1 MLRNRVRE
9 LRAKHHWTQSDL
21 AERIG
26 ATRQTIGMIEKG
38 DYAPS
43 VTLALKI
50 AHVFSVSLEEVFWL
64 ESEAKLND

>member
-1 MLRNRVRE
+1 MLQNRVKE
-9 LRAKHHWTQSDL
+9 LRARHNYNQSDL
-21 AERIG
+21 GKLVG

-50 AHVFSVSLEEVFWL
+50 SRAFQLTLEEVFWL
-64 ESEAKLND
+64 EEEEKR